1 MDLARF
7 LHELS
12 RKPQLGVP
20 LIRFGPVAPLPPLVV
35 PSALALLR
43 ASMATVTSADRRIAE
58 DKGLNKTLDRER
70 RRGEGSARERQRR
83 SKNPSLPDKSWQTMN
98 KKEVGGDAAVGA
110 DVNRVIP
117 I

>member
-7 LHELS
+7 LQEIS

-43 ASMATVTSADRRIAE
+43 ASMATVTSVDRRIAE
-58 DKGLNKTLDRER
+58 DKGLNKTLDREG
-70 RRGEGSARERQRR
+70 RGGKRAIDTEAQQKTLACPTRAGKQ
-83 SKNPSLPDKSWQTMN
+83 
-98 KKEVGGDAAVGA
+98 
-110 DVNRVIP
+110 
-117 I
+117 